1 MKRIM
6 TLLLVIA
13 MVLGL
18 CACGASGGGE
28 AAGKKDGLQ
37 VGYNRQN
44 ITPGVSGIQTSVPM
58 AGYGNDLDRI
68 SNGFIDYIFTT
79 CIAFQEGDQTVLLF
93 TNDLMGMGA
102 SAAQRFV
109 KGVADATGVPVENI
123 VMCDTHTHYS
133 PSIISSTPASANY
146 MEQFGQAAI
155 AAAKA
160 ALEDLAPATLYSTK
174 TETENMNFIRHYEQN
189 DGSITS
195 SNLGNLVADDL
206 KGHARESDP
215 EMILFKIEREGEDKK
230 DILMMNWG
238 CHPCQR
244 GDGKSTNIS
253 ADYIGTARTYF
264 EKETDMNFAFFQAAA
279 GDVGADSKVTPQS
292 RTCEQF
298 GQELATYA
306 INALPNM
313 QKIEGQGIKTYRY
326 TLNYDCNHFQEDMLD
341 EAKQVMEMYEK
352 SPQAADALAV
362 ELGFFTYTHARGV
375 YNASKNPANDDM
387 ELNAIYIGGMAFVT
401 TPWEMFAA
409 TGKYLKDN
417 SPFENTM
424 VLALANGKT
433 NYVPIAEA
441 YDYGCYESFSAHYGK
456 GAAEAAADQLL
467 TMLKSFQ

>member
-1 MKRIM
+1 MKRMI
-6 TLLLVIA
+6 TLLLVLA

-18 CACGASGGGE
+18 CACGASGG
-28 AAGKKDGLQ
+28 AATAKKDGLQ

-68 SNGFIDYIFTT
+68 SNGFIDYIYTT

-93 TNDLMGMGA
+93 TDDIMGKAA

-109 KGVADATGVPVENI
+109 KGVADATGVPAENI

-133 PSIISSTPASANY
+133 PSITSSTPVAANY

-160 ALEDLAPATLYSTK
+160 ALEDLAPATLYSAK
-174 TETENMNFIRHYEQN
+174 VKTENMNFVRHYEQN

-195 SNLGNLVADDL
+195 SNLGNVVMDDL
-206 KGHARESDP
+206 KGHAREADP

-230 DILMMNWG
+230 DIMMMNWG

-244 GDGKSTNIS
+244 GDSKSTNIS
-253 ADYIGTARTYF
+253 ADFIGTARTYF
-264 EKETDMNFAFFQAAA
+264 EQQTGMNFAFFQAAS
-279 GDVGADSKVTPQS
+279 GDVASDSKITPQN

-326 TLNYDCNHFQEDMLD
+326 SLNYACNHFQEDMLD
-341 EAKQVMEMYEK
+341 AAKQCVELYEK
-352 SPQAADALAV
+352 SPQAANALAE
-362 ELGFFTYTHARGV
+362 ELGFYTYTHARGV
-375 YNASKNPANDDM
+375 YNASKNPASGDM
-387 ELNAIYIGGMAFVT
+387 ELNAIYVAGLAFVT
-401 TPWEMFAA
+401 APWEMFSA
-409 TGKYLKDN
+409 TGMYLKEN

-424 VLALANGKT
+424 VLGLANGKT

-441 YDYGCYESFSAHYGK
+441 YDYGCYESFSAYYGK
-456 GAAEAAADQLL
+456 GAAEAAADQLI